1 MVKPGELLT
10 RLRALLAELTGGEQA
25 AVLEF
30 LSDPS
35 ARRIALAGSAT
46 EKAQAVNDWLNA
58 HELAGPP
65 ASVGTDG
72 LSRSAGSL
80 SWSAEIGLSVPLPR
94 APAAEQM
101 SLTDAISAR
110 RSRYAYSARPV
121 CLAGGRDGASPGC
134 QGSAR
139 MMRSASL
146 TASRVV
152 GVSAPNRLWSSSRCS
167 TGHQLSLPPRDR

>member
-72 LSRSAGSL
+72 LPGRRVAFPGRQKSASRSHCL
-80 SWSAEIGLSVPLPR
+80 E
-94 APAAEQM
+94 
-101 SLTDAISAR
+101 
-110 RSRYAYSARPV
+110 RP
-121 CLAGGRDGASPGC
+121 P
-134 QGSAR
+134 
-139 MMRSASL
+139 
-146 TASRVV
+146 
-152 GVSAPNRLWSSSRCS
+152 PNRC
-167 TGHQLSLPPRDR
+167 H